1 MGFGLTSDWT
11 SVVLQFPSVSL
22 SVNRFRGGHHR
33 NVDDDDDDDDD
44 YDHDYDDDD
53 DAGRR
58 GSGVV
63 VPLLVAFVGV
73 HGVVG
78 VVSAEIGC
86 CWLLSC
92 RRNMLRP

>member
-1 MGFGLTSDWT
+1 M
-11 SVVLQFPSVSL
+11 
-22 SVNRFRGGHHR
+22 NRFRGGHHVD
-33 NVDDDDDDDDD
+33 VDDDDDGDDDD
-44 YDHDYDDDD
+44 DDHDYDDDDD

-63 VPLLVAFVGV
+63 VPLLVAFVAV

-78 VVSAEIGC
+78 VASAEIGC
-86 CWLLSC
+86 CWLLSR